1 VSGVVGTSLTVAV
14 AFFGSVA
21 FLNSLTQK
29 SVDSLKADVDKKF
42 ENIDK
47 KFENIDKKFENM
59 DKKFE
64 NMDKKL
70 DSTGRTL
77 TLVSVTSLLTLG
89 VVVYMAVAAAVT
101 PTR

>member
-1 VSGVVGTSLTVAV
+1 MTAAV
-14 AFFGSVA
+14 AIFGGVA

-47 KFENIDKKFENM
+47 KFENIDRKFENI
-59 DKKFE
+59 DRKFE
-64 NMDKKL
+64 KMDTKL

-77 TLVSVTSLLTLG
+77 TLVSVMSLLTLG
-89 VVVYMAVAAAVT
+89 VVVYMAVAAALT